1 MFKNIC
7 WAFSGGNVLSQEK
20 VDHIMAKGLAA
31 QEEVATHQ
39 LGNLERSKDDDI
51 RASRIAWLNDESV
64 YDCIRPFVHAANEEA
79 GWRLDVR
86 QIENVQFTKYALN
99 QHYHW
104 HIDGQCDHNSS
115 KVLAD
120 NKDYESQGRVMP
132 ITETPNPNHVG
143 LCRKISVTVNLSDPN
158 DYDGGDLWL
167 TKHPQDSNINEL
179 ETFTNPAFRDKGA
192 VVVFPSWVRHR
203 VTPVTRGT
211 RYSAVAWFNGPP
223 LR

>member
-1 MFKNIC
+1 MFQNLC
-7 WAFSGGNVLSQEK
+7 WQFSGDSVLSSEK

-31 QEEVATHQ
+31 QEQVATHQ
-39 LGNLERSKDDDI
+39 LGNLEKSEDDHI

-64 YDCIRPFVHAANEEA
+64 YDCIRPFVLSANEQA

-86 QIENVQFTKYALN
+86 EIEMVQFTKYAKD

-104 HIDGQCDHNSS
+104 HIDGQCDHHAS
-115 KVLAD
+115 KVF
-120 NKDYESQGRVMP
+120 KSMDYEKNNQVMP
-132 ITETPNPNHVG
+132 INETNNPKHVG
-143 LCRKISVTVNLSDPN
+143 LCRKISVTVNLSDPL

-167 TKHPQDSNINEL
+167 TKHPQDSRISEL
-179 ETFTNPAFRDKGA
+179 ETFTNPSFRDKGA

>member
-1 MFKNIC
+1 MFQNIC
-7 WAFSGGNVLSQEK
+7 WQFSGDAVLSSEK

-31 QEEVATHQ
+31 QEQVATHQ
-39 LGNLERSKDDDI
+39 LGNLERSEDDHI

-64 YDCIRPFVHAANEEA
+64 YDCIRPFVISANEQA

-86 QIENVQFTKYALN
+86 EIEMVQFTKYGKD

-104 HIDGQCDHNSS
+104 HIDGQCDHHAS
-115 KVLAD
+115 KVFARSI
-120 NKDYESQGRVMP
+120 DYEKKGQVMP
-132 ITETPNPNHVG
+132 ITETNNPKHVG
-143 LCRKISVTVNLSDPN
+143 LCRKISVTVNLSDPL

-167 TKHPQDSNINEL
+167 TKHPQDSRISEL
-179 ETFTNPAFRDKGA
+179 ETFTNPSFRDKGA

>member
-1 MFKNIC
+1 MFRNIC
-7 WAFSGGNVLSQEK
+7 WAFSGSDVLSKEK
-20 VDHIMAKGLAA
+20 VDYIMEKGLSAHE
-31 QEEVATHQ
+31 QVATHQ
-39 LGNLERSKDDDI
+39 LENLKKSEDDDV
-51 RASRIAWLNDESV
+51 RASRIAWLNDEGV
-64 YDCIRPFVHAANEEA
+64 YDCIRPFVHAANEQA
-79 GWRLDVR
+79 GWRLDLR

-104 HIDGQCDHNSS
+104 HIDGQCDHYAS
-115 KVLAD
+115 KVLSD
-120 NKDYESQGRVMP
+120 HQDYESQGQIMP
-132 ITETPNPNHVG
+132 INETHDPDHVG
-143 LCRKISVTVNLSDPN
+143 LCRKVSVTVNLSNPN

-167 TKHPQDSNINEL
+167 TKHPQDSKISEL
-179 ETFTNPAFRDKGA
+179 ETFTNPGFRDKGA

>member
-1 MFKNIC
+1 MFQNIC
-7 WAFSGGNVLSQEK
+7 WQFSGDSVLSQEK

-31 QEEVATHQ
+31 QEQVATHQ
-39 LGNLERSKDDDI
+39 LGNLKKSEDDDI

-64 YDCIRPFVHAANEEA
+64 YECIRPFVQSANEQA

-86 QIENVQFTKYALN
+86 QIEQVQFTKYGID

-104 HIDGQCDHNSS
+104 HIDGQCDHHAS
-115 KVLAD
+115 KVLSRHQ
-120 NKDYESQGRVMP
+120 DYEKKGLSMP
-132 ITETPNPNHVG
+132 ITETSDPRHVG
-143 LCRKISVTVNLSDPN
+143 LARKLSVTINLSDPL

-167 TKHPQDSNINEL
+167 TKHPQDSRISEL
-179 ETFTNPAFRDKGA
+179 ETFTNPNFRDKGA

>member
-1 MFKNIC
+1 MFQNIC
-7 WAFSGGNVLSQEK
+7 WQFSGDSVLSQEK
-20 VDHIMAKGLAA
+20 VDHIMAKGLSAHE
-31 QEEVATHQ
+31 QVAEHQ
-39 LGNLERSKDDDI
+39 LGNLEKSKDDDI

-64 YDCIRPFVHAANEEA
+64 YECLWPFVNSANEQA
-79 GWRLDVR
+79 GWRLDIR
-86 QIENVQFTKYALN
+86 EAEMVQFTKYALN

-104 HIDGQCDHNSS
+104 HIDGQCDHNAS
-115 KVLAD
+115 KVFAQHQ
-120 NKDYESQGRVMP
+120 DYEKKGLSMP
-132 ITETPNPNHVG
+132 ITETQNLKHIG
-143 LCRKISVTVNLSDPN
+143 LCRKISVTVNLSDPL

-167 TKHPQDSNINEL
+167 TKHPQDSRISEL
-179 ETFTNPAFRDKGA
+179 ETFTNPNFRDKGA

>member
-1 MFKNIC
+1 MFQNLC
-7 WAFSGGNVLSQEK
+7 WQFSGDAVLSSEK

-31 QEEVATHQ
+31 QEQVATHQ
-39 LGNLERSKDDDI
+39 KGNLERSQDDHI

-64 YDCIRPFVHAANEEA
+64 YDCIRPFVISANEQA

-86 QIENVQFTKYALN
+86 EIEMVQFTKYGKD

-104 HIDGQCDHNSS
+104 HIDGQCDHHAS
-115 KVLAD
+115 KVF
-120 NKDYESQGRVMP
+120 KSMDYESKGQVMP
-132 ITETPNPNHVG
+132 ITETNNPKHVG
-143 LCRKISVTVNLSDPN
+143 LCRKISVTVNLSDPL

-167 TKHPQDSNINEL
+167 TKHPQDSRISEL
-179 ETFTNPAFRDKGA
+179 ETFTNPSFRDKGA

>member
-1 MFKNIC
+1 MYKR
-7 WAFSGGNVLSQEK
+7 Q
-20 VDHIMAKGLAA
+20 
-31 QEEVATHQ
+31 
-39 LGNLERSKDDDI
+39 
-51 RASRIAWLNDESV
+51 V
-64 YDCIRPFVHAANEEA
+64 YDCIRPFVISANEQA

-86 QIENVQFTKYALN
+86 EIEMVQFTKYAKD

-104 HIDGQCDHNSS
+104 HIDGQCDHHAS
-115 KVLAD
+115 KVF
-120 NKDYESQGRVMP
+120 KSMDYEAKGQVMP
-132 ITETPNPNHVG
+132 ITETNNPKHVG
-143 LCRKISVTVNLSDPN
+143 LCRKISVTVNLSDPL

-167 TKHPQDSNINEL
+167 TKHPQDSRISEL
-179 ETFTNPAFRDKGA
+179 ETFTNPSFRDKGA

>member
-1 MFKNIC
+1 MFQNIC
-7 WAFSGGNVLSQEK
+7 WQFSGDNVLSQEK

-31 QEEVATHQ
+31 QEQVATHQ
-39 LGNLERSKDDDI
+39 LGNLERSEDDEI

-64 YDCIRPFVHAANEEA
+64 YDCIWPFVNSANEQA
-79 GWRLDVR
+79 GWRLDIR
-86 QIENVQFTKYALN
+86 ECEMIQFTKYGKE

-104 HIDGQCDHNSS
+104 HIDGQCDHHAS
-115 KVLAD
+115 KVFARH
-120 NKDYESQGRVMP
+120 KDYEKKGQVMP
-132 ITETPNPNHVG
+132 ITETSNLRHIG
-143 LCRKISVTVNLSDPN
+143 LCRKISVTINLSDPL

-167 TKHPQDSNINEL
+167 TKHPQDSRINEL
-179 ETFTNPAFRDKGA
+179 ETFTNPSFRDKGA

-211 RYSAVAWFNGPP
+211 RYSAVCWFNGPP

>member
-1 MFKNIC
+1 MFRNIC
-7 WAFSGGNVLSQEK
+7 WAFSGDNGLSEEK
-20 VDHIMAKGLAA
+20 VDYIMEKGLSA
-31 QEEVATHQ
+31 QEQVATHQ
-39 LGNLERSKDDDI
+39 LPNLKKSQDDDV

-64 YDCIRPFVHAANEEA
+64 YDCIRPFVISANEQA

-86 QIENVQFTKYALN
+86 EIEMVQFTKYAKD

-104 HIDGQCDHNSS
+104 HIDGQCDHHAS
-115 KVLAD
+115 KVF
-120 NKDYESQGRVMP
+120 KSMDYEAKGQVMP
-132 ITETPNPNHVG
+132 ITETNNPKHVG
-143 LCRKISVTVNLSDPN
+143 LCRKISVTVNLSDPL

-167 TKHPQDSNINEL
+167 TKHPQDSRISEL
-179 ETFTNPAFRDKGA
+179 ETFTNPGFRDKGA

-203 VTPVTRGT
+203 VSPVTRGT

>member
-1 MFKNIC
+1 MFQNLC
-7 WAFSGGNVLSQEK
+7 WQFSGDAVLSSEK

-31 QEEVATHQ
+31 QEQVATHQ
-39 LGNLERSKDDDI
+39 LGNLEKSEDDHI

-64 YDCIRPFVHAANEEA
+64 YDCIRPFVMSANEQA

-86 QIENVQFTKYALN
+86 EIEMVQFTKYGKD

-104 HIDGQCDHNSS
+104 HIDGQCDHHAS
-115 KVLAD
+115 KVFARSI
-120 NKDYESQGRVMP
+120 DYEKKGQVMP
-132 ITETPNPNHVG
+132 ITETNNPKHVG
-143 LCRKISVTVNLSDPN
+143 LCRKISVTVNLSDPL

-167 TKHPQDSNINEL
+167 TKHPQDSRISEL
-179 ETFTNPAFRDKGA
+179 ETFTNPSFRDKGA

>member
-1 MFKNIC
+1 MFQNIC
-7 WAFSGGNVLSQEK
+7 WQFSGGNVLSQEK

-64 YDCIRPFVHAANEEA
+64 FDCIRPFVHSANEQA
-79 GWRLDVR
+79 GWRLDIR
-86 QIENVQFTKYALN
+86 QVEQIQFTKYGID

-104 HIDGQCDHNSS
+104 HIDGQCDHHAS
-115 KVLAD
+115 KVLSRPQDYA
-120 NKDYESQGRVMP
+120 NKGQVMP
-132 ITETPNPNHVG
+132 ITETHDPRHVG
-143 LCRKISVTVNLSDPN
+143 LCRKLSVTVNLSDPN

-167 TKHPQDSNINEL
+167 TKHPQDSSINEL
-179 ETFTNPAFRDKGA
+179 ETFTNPNFRDKGA

-211 RYSAVAWFNGPP
+211 RYSAVVWFNGPP
-223 LR
+223 IR